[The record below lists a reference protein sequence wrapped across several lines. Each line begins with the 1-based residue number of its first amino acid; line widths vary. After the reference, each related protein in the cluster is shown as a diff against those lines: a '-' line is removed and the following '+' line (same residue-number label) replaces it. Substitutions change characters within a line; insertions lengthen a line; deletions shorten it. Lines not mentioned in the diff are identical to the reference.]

1 MTKKILISLL
11 FLITCI
17 TISAQ
22 SNAITA
28 SEDTTIN
35 VIAWFNKNDTTEYTY
50 KKQVMV
56 INDDDTTRTNSLEH
70 DFRVNVVDS
79 TSNGYRLQYQTLSW
93 KADNEQDSLR
103 YGFQMAIGGDKPL
116 VFTTNGYGQIE
127 HLENWRE
134 VRNESMPGIMT
145 FFDVIYAKHPGLD
158 SIMPKRNLINL
169 IKLGMNSEDEVKDLF
184 PSMIS
189 LFSLHG
195 RSFTIGLTH
204 NDAPAN
210 GCGYPVESTTIV
222 SYEKADTADTESHN
236 GDYVIRNNATMTMS
250 GSDTK
255 ELAST
260 MAGVF
265 LSEDTANKLDSIIGD
280 SLNVPLKIRVLTDYH
295 YFYSGWPKQIRKQT
309 IVKLG
314 DIMTKVTTENIEW
327 NRYRWNEYDNDND
340 DGDAKSL

>member
-1 MTKKILISLL
+1 
-11 FLITCI
+11 
-17 TISAQ
+17 
-22 SNAITA
+22 
-28 SEDTTIN
+28 
-35 VIAWFNKNDTTEYTY
+35 
-50 KKQVMV
+50 
-56 INDDDTTRTNSLEH
+56 
-70 DFRVNVVDS
+70 
-79 TSNGYRLQYQTLSW
+79 
-93 KADNEQDSLR
+93 
-103 YGFQMAIGGDKPL
+103 
-116 VFTTNGYGQIE
+116 
-127 HLENWRE
+127 
-134 VRNESMPGIMT
+134 MT

-222 SYEKADTADTESHN
+222 SYEKADTADTETHN

-280 SLNVPLKIRVLTDYH
+280 SLNVPLEIRVLTDYH